1 MIARPKTFKFN
12 YFFQMTPPTIIK
24 LILLALLALYAFRGF
39 SLKNELPP
47 LPANGDTLT
56 LRIEE
61 EKVALGGEVRIKYNH
76 YGHENSSSAPGEP
89 FSATVGVYSFEVA
102 ANGNV
107 DTITIYKGVDE
118 PSSNIDW
125 KHYKIALFYVS
136 EGQDEVGVA
145 VVDTTR

>member
-1 MIARPKTFKFN
+1 
-12 YFFQMTPPTIIK
+12 MTTPTIIK
-24 LILLALLALYAFRGF
+24 LIFLGLLGLYAFRGF

-47 LPANGDTLT
+47 LPDNGDTLT
-56 LRIEE
+56 LRIAE

-76 YGHENSSSAPGEP
+76 YGHEHASSAPGEP
-89 FSATVGVYSFEVA
+89 FSASVGVYSFEVA

-125 KHYKIALFYVS
+125 KQYKIALFYVS
-136 EGQDEVGVA
+136 EGQDEVGIA
-145 VVDTTR
+145 VIDSTK